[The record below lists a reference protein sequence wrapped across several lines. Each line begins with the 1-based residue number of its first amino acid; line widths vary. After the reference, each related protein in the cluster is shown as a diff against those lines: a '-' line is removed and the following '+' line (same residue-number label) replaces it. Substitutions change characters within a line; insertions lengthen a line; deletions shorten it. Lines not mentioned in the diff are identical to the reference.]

1 MQALEIEV
9 DITSDG
15 QLLNARLPTSC
26 QSMFGRHAK
35 LIMIL
40 PTIQIDKVERQQRI
54 ESWRNLLK
62 ETQNIAQS
70 QNITETDITAEIA
83 AYRRGRIVYHQ

>member
-9 DITSDG
+9 DITPDG

-26 QSMFGRHAK
+26 ESMFGKHTK

-40 PTIQIDKVERQQRI
+40 QEPQLDVHGETVLNFLTSVSQYNFSRI
-54 ESWRNLLK
+54 LRHS
-62 ETQNIAQS
+62 
-70 QNITETDITAEIA
+70 
-83 AYRRGRIVYHQ
+83 

>member
-9 DITSDG
+9 DITTDG

-26 QSMFGRHAK
+26 QSMFGRHTK

-40 PTIQIDKVERQQRI
+40 PSNQIDKVERQQRI

-62 ETQNIAQS
+62 ETQSLAQS
-70 QNITETDITAEIA
+70 QNITETDVTAEIA
-83 AYRRGRIVYHQ
+83 AYRSGS

>member
-9 DITSDG
+9 DITPDG

-26 QSMFGRHAK
+26 QSMFGRHTK

-40 PTIQIDKVERQQRI
+40 PSTQIDSIERQQRI

-83 AYRRGRIVYHQ
+83 AYRSGS

>member
-9 DITSDG
+9 DITPDG

-26 QSMFGRHAK
+26 ESMFGKHTK

-40 PTIQIDKVERQQRI
+40 PEPQLDIVQRQQRT
-54 ESWRNLLK
+54 EKWRALLK
-62 ETQNIAQS
+62 ETQSLPQAQNMS
-70 QNITETDITAEIA
+70 EAEITAEIE
-83 AYRRGRIVYHQ
+83 AYRSGS

>member
-1 MQALEIEV
+1 MQSLEIEV
-9 DITSDG
+9 DITPDG

-40 PTIQIDKVERQQRI
+40 P
-54 ESWRNLLK
+54 
-62 ETQNIAQS
+62 ETQLDDVHRLQR
-70 QNITETDITAEIA
+70 TEK
-83 AYRRGRIVYHQ
+83 

>member
-9 DITSDG
+9 DIMPDG

-26 QSMFGRHAK
+26 QSMFGRHTK

-40 PTIQIDKVERQQRI
+40 PEPQFDVVQRQQRT
-54 ESWRNLLK
+54 EKWHALLK
-62 ETQNIAQS
+62 ETQSLPQAKNM
-70 QNITETDITAEIA
+70 TEAEIA
-83 AYRRGRIVYHQ
+83 AEIEAHQKQKADAD

>member
-9 DITSDG
+9 DITPDG

-26 QSMFGRHAK
+26 ESMFGKHTK

-40 PTIQIDKVERQQRI
+40 PEPQLDIVQRQQRT
-54 ESWRNLLK
+54 EKWRTLLK
-62 ETQNIAQS
+62 ETQSLPQTL
-70 QNITETDITAEIA
+70 NITDAEIA
-83 AYRRGRIVYHQ
+83 AEIEAYRSGA

>member
-9 DITSDG
+9 DITIDG

-26 QSMFGRHAK
+26 QSMFGRHTK

-40 PTIQIDKVERQQRI
+40 PSNQIDKVERQQRI

-62 ETQNIAQS
+62 ETQSLAQS
-70 QNITETDITAEIA
+70 QNITETDVTAEIA
-83 AYRRGRIVYHQ
+83 AYRSGS

>member
-9 DITSDG
+9 DITTDG

-26 QSMFGRHAK
+26 QSMFCRHTK

-40 PTIQIDKVERQQRI
+40 PTTQFDKVERQQRI

-62 ETQNIAQS
+62 ETQSLAQS
-70 QNITETDITAEIA
+70 QNITKTDVTAEIA
-83 AYRRGRIVYHQ
+83 AYR

>member
-9 DITSDG
+9 DITPDG

-26 QSMFGRHAK
+26 HSMFGRHTK

-40 PTIQIDKVERQQRI
+40 PEPQLDVVQRQQRT
-54 ESWRNLLK
+54 EKWRTLLK
-62 ETQNIAQS
+62 ETQSLPQTL
-70 QNITETDITAEIA
+70 NITDAEIA
-83 AYRRGRIVYHQ
+83 AEIEAYRSGA

>member
-9 DITSDG
+9 DITPDG

-26 QSMFGRHAK
+26 QSMFGRHTK

-40 PTIQIDKVERQQRI
+40 PEPQLDVVQRQQRT
-54 ESWRNLLK
+54 EKWRTLLK
-62 ETQNIAQS
+62 ETQSLPQL
-70 QNITETDITAEIA
+70 NITEAEIA
-83 AYRRGRIVYHQ
+83 AEIEAYRSGS